1 MAVSDGKNTV
11 QHVSREVRIILFIA
25 VLLLAFDTPCQR
37 FRSLWMLQNGLRY
50 KPGVFYYEIRG
61 WQLKSLP
68 ALPAGLDFGDY
79 GWAAGGA

>member
-1 MAVSDGKNTV
+1 
-11 QHVSREVRIILFIA
+11 
-25 VLLLAFDTPCQR
+25 
-37 FRSLWMLQNGLRY
+37 MLQNGLRY